1 MIGLRVR
8 FSKQRHLQKYDHLQ
22 PPDAADFAMVDLFLN
37 RVTYFSTKSKYTSL
51 EV

>member
-22 PPDAADFAMVDLFLN
+22 PPDAADFAMVDLIIIVSHILIQKVHTLF
-37 RVTYFSTKSKYTSL
+37 
-51 EV
+51 